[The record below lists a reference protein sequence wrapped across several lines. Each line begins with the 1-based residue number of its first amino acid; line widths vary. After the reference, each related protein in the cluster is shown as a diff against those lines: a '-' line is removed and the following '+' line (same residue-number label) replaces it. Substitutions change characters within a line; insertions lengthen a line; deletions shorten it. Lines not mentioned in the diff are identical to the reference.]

1 MSETQPS
8 LSPPKRRGGTSRFFR
23 LFDSSTWLPATIAAV
38 ATWYMKL
45 VYATSRVTYE
55 PENPFILHRAA
66 LPGIGTLWHGNQF
79 LLAPIRPPAV
89 PVRILVSNHRDGEIT
104 ARVARN
110 FGAETV
116 RGSGGGGGS
125 KRWLSKGGVRG
136 FLALCAS
143 LEEGYSVIL
152 TADST
157 LGKARR
163 AGEGVIALAR
173 TSGRAIVGIGI
184 TAKPRIVFN
193 SWDRTVLPLPF
204 CRIAV
209 VATTP
214 VIVPADASD
223 AVMEEKRRELEDALN
238 AATERAYQIADRRA
252 G

>member
-1 MSETQPS
+1 MSETKPS
-8 LSPPKRRGGTSRFFR
+8 PARPKRRGGLSRFFR
-23 LFDSSTWLPATIAAV
+23 RLDSARWVPALLATAA
-38 ATWYMKL
+38 TGYMKL
-45 VYATSRVTYE
+45 VYATSRLTFE
-55 PENPFILHRAA
+55 PENPFILYGAQ

-79 LLAPIRPPAV
+79 LIARLRPPGV
-89 PVRILVSNHRDGEIT
+89 RVRILVSNHRDGEVT
-104 ARVARN
+104 ARVAKN
-110 FGAETV
+110 FGAETI
-116 RGSGGGGGS
+116 RGSGGGGS
-125 KRWLSKGGVRG
+125 KRWLRKGGVSS
-136 FLALCAS
+136 FLALSAS
-143 LEEGYSVIL
+143 LGEGYSVIL

-157 LGKARR
+157 LGRARR

-184 TAKPRIVFN
+184 AARPRIVFN

-209 VATTP
+209 VATPP